1 MEHPQDNHLY
11 KYCAYNT
18 NSLSILI
25 NKIIWVAKPESFN
38 DPFDCNIRFKSE
50 INTKAF
56 RKYLDRTG
64 RNTGKEQKKEQKGT
78 KGTKE
83 GTKEEQKGGTK
94 GRNKRRRGTK
104 EEQKQKGSH
113 LD

>member
-64 RNTGKEQKKEQKGT
+64 RNTGKEQKKEQKENKREQQKRNKRRNKRNKRNKRGQVT
-78 KGTKE
+78 KGTK
-83 GTKEEQKGGTK
+83 GVTP
-94 GRNKRRRGTK
+94 
-104 EEQKQKGSH
+104 
-113 LD
+113 

>member
-1 MEHPQDNHLY
+1 MEYPQDNHLY

-64 RNTGKEQKKEQKGT
+64 RNTGKEQKKEQKENKREQKEQKKEQKEQKRNKREEQ
-78 KGTKE
+78 KG
-83 GTKEEQKGGTK
+83 EQKGGTK
-94 GRNKRRRGTK
+94 GVTP
-104 EEQKQKGSH
+104 
-113 LD
+113 